1 MNFLFSEYLYVVSES
16 CPGKPAVQTTRFR
29 MEKFIQLVPNIL
41 SSFRLVLSFLFPLV
55 PESAWIWLIIGGG
68 GSDAL
73 DGWIAR
79 RWHVQSKTGAILDAV
94 ADKMFVLS
102 ALLTIS
108 AHGKFPLLLIPLL
121 LARDL
126 LVAGTAMY
134 AAFIKEWGAFRRMDV
149 RWSGKLATT
158 AQFFLLMT
166 AVLWSDKVHFAL
178 WPAILLSVVS
188 AGDYGRLFL
197 LELRRR
203 ALQSSS

>member
-1 MNFLFSEYLYVVSES
+1 
-16 CPGKPAVQTTRFR
+16 

-41 SSFRLVLSFLFPLV
+41 SSFRLVLSFLFPVV
-55 PESAWIWLIIGGG
+55 PEATWIWLVIGGG

-94 ADKMFVLS
+94 ADKTFVLS

-108 AHGKFPLLLIPLL
+108 AHGKFSLFLIPLL

-126 LVAGTAMY
+126 LVAGTAIY
-134 AAFIKEWGAFRRMDV
+134 TASIREWASFQRMDV
-149 RWSGKLATT
+149 RWSGKLATI

-166 AVLWSDKVHFAL
+166 AVLWSDKIDFTL
-178 WPAILLSVVS
+178 WPAILFSV
-188 AGDYGRLFL
+188 AAAADYGWLFM
-197 LELRRR
+197 LELRHR
-203 ALQSSS
+203 AQKSSS

>member
-1 MNFLFSEYLYVVSES
+1 
-16 CPGKPAVQTTRFR
+16 

-41 SSFRLVLSFLFPLV
+41 SSFRLILSFLFLVV

-73 DGWIAR
+73 DGWLAR
-79 RWHVQSKTGAILDAV
+79 RWHAQSKTGAILDAV
-94 ADKMFVLS
+94 ADKFFVLS

-126 LVAGTAMY
+126 LVAGTAVY
-134 AAFIKEWGAFRRMDV
+134 AASIREWASFRRMDV

-158 AQFFLLMT
+158 AQFFLLLT
-166 AVLWSDKVHFAL
+166 AVLWSDKVNFVL
-178 WPAILLSVVS
+178 WPAILFSVT
-188 AGDYGRLFL
+188 AAADYGRLFI

-203 ALQSSS
+203 AATRSC